1 MKMANASNI
10 IKIYKLKKSA
20 AVAGAVV
27 LSTMAVDSILSKKA
41 NKLVAFGVKGIVG
54 VATAIATEKLVNKSY
69 VLMNDLS
76 LKMKEKEDLMDDELP
91 EEEIEFFFDED
102 DDVTDFAEE

>member
-1 MKMANASNI
+1 MAKASNI

-27 LSTMAVDSILSKKA
+27 LSTMAVDSIMSKKA
-41 NKLVAFGVKGIVG
+41 NKIVAFGVKSVVG

-69 VLMNDLS
+69 MLMNDIS
-76 LKMKEKEDLMDDELP
+76 FKMKEKELEDELP
-91 EEEIEFFFDED
+91 DEEIEIEFSED
-102 DDVTDFAEE
+102 DDLSDFEEE

>member
-1 MKMANASNI
+1 MANASNI

-27 LSTMAVDSILSKKA
+27 LSTMAVDSVLSKKA
-41 NKLVAFGVKGIVG
+41 NKFVALGVKSVVGI
-54 VATAIATEKLVNKSY
+54 ATAIATEKLVNKSY

-76 LKMKEKEDLMDDELP
+76 LKMKEKADLMDDELP
-91 EEEIEFFFDED
+91 EEEMEITFEED
-102 DDVTDFAEE
+102 DDLTDFVEE

>member
-1 MKMANASNI
+1 MANASNI

-27 LSTMAVDSILSKKA
+27 LSTMAVDSVLSKKA
-41 NKLVAFGVKGIVG
+41 NKLVALGVKGIVG

-69 VLMNDLS
+69 VFMNDLS
-76 LKMKEKEDLMDDELP
+76 FKMKEKALEEELP
-91 EEEIEFFFDED
+91 EEEIEFFFDEE